1 MKRTRVIIMG
11 AAGRD
16 FHNFNVCFRNN
27 PTYRVVAFTATQIPY
42 ITNRRYPAM
51 LAGRLYPRG
60 IPVYD
65 EGKLTELIRK
75 HRVEQVFFSYS
86 DLSHDEVM
94 HKASLVLANGADFN
108 FLGPDSTMLKSR
120 KPVISVCAVRTGA
133 GKSQV
138 TRYISG
144 IIAQSPFKAV
154 VVRHP
159 MPYGNLE
166 RQVVE
171 RFTRVEDMARHECT
185 IEEREEFEPLL
196 REGATVYAGV
206 DYEKILRAAE
216 KEGDIIV
223 WDGGNNDFPFFRP
236 DMEITIVDPL
246 RPGHET
252 EYFPGEVNLRRAHV
266 VIINKVDAADAAV
279 VSRMMDTIRSLNPD
293 SIIVQTASN
302 ISADDPDGIA
312 GKKVLV
318 VEDGP
323 TITHGGMPTGAG
335 FSAAG
340 RFSAAQVVDPRPYAV
355 DSIKEV
361 YRKYPHIGPVLPAMG
376 YSPAQIHDLRMTIE
390 RCPCDL
396 VLSATPI
403 DLKTL
408 VTLEKPV
415 VRVSY
420 EIRELEGEPLKKI
433 IDGFIAGCGCSTV
446 SE

>member
-27 PTYRVVAFTATQIPY
+27 PAYRVVAFTAAQIPY
-42 ITNRRYPAM
+42 ITNRRYPAS

-65 EGKLTELIRK
+65 EEKLTDLIRK
-75 HRVEQVFFSYS
+75 QRIEQVFFAYS
-86 DLSHDEVM
+86 DLSHHEVM
-94 HKASLVLANGADFN
+94 HKASLVLALGAEFR

-144 IIAQSPFKAV
+144 IIAQSPCKAV

-171 RFTRVEDMARHECT
+171 RFACVEDMAIHECT

-196 REGATVYAGV
+196 REGAIVYAGV
-206 DYEKILRAAE
+206 DYEKVLRAAE

-236 DMEITIVDPL
+236 DLEITIVDPL

-279 VSRMMDTIRSLNPD
+279 ISRMEDTIRSHNPD
-293 SIIVQTASN
+293 SIIIQTASA
-302 ISADDPDGIA
+302 ISVDDPGMIA

-323 TITHGGMPTGAG
+323 TITHGGMSSGAG
-335 FSAAG
+335 FAAAG
-340 RFSAAQVVDPRPYAV
+340 KFSAAQVVDPRPYAV
-355 DSIKEV
+355 DSIIEV
-361 YRKYPHIGPVLPAMG
+361 YGKYPHIGPVLPAMG
-376 YSPAQIHDLRMTIE
+376 YSPGQIHDLRKTIE

-403 DLKTL
+403 DLKSLITI
-408 VTLEKPV
+408 EKPV

-420 EIRELEGEPLKKI
+420 EIREREGEPLKEI
-433 IDGFIAGCGCSTV
+433 INGFIAGYSRSTV
-446 SE
+446 PE